1 MFLLLGREIHNFNL
15 HIYFVTYFLCTT
27 FSESILVGIKNS
39 MMTPQNRRLP
49 QPPGMYAFCF
59 LCPSFYFRMNLRD
72 LSLDFVRKWGCDECW
87 KLSENWCHII
97 RSWCLI
103 ILFYNFQKG
112 QDSRNGMFPGIFFG
126 YMTMTFFWNPE

>member
-1 MFLLLGREIHNFNL
+1 MQTFFPSRILYLYISDVFVALLYVSYSTAYLIVKFLTFRLCSFWKDIYNFNQ
-15 HIYFVTYFLCTT
+15 HTHFVISYIT

-97 RSWCLI
+97 RS
-103 ILFYNFQKG
+103 
-112 QDSRNGMFPGIFFG
+112 
-126 YMTMTFFWNPE
+126 